1 MTMSKKSVTVG
12 EHIVEIYGH
21 IEGLKREMCHIKD
34 NHLRHLKEDIQSVRQ
49 ELKEGQ
55 DKMNIKMDNQT
66 KMIISGMGSI
76 LLLFVTMILKM
87 FHIL

>member
-34 NHLRHLKEDIQSVRQ
+34 NHLRHLK
-49 ELKEGQ
+49 
-55 DKMNIKMDNQT
+55 
-66 KMIISGMGSI
+66 
-76 LLLFVTMILKM
+76 
-87 FHIL
+87 